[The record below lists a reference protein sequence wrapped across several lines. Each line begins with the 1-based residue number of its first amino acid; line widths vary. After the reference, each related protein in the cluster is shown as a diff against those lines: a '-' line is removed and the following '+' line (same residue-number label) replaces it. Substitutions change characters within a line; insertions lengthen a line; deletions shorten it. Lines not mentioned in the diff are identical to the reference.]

1 MRVLFVAVM
10 TSFVVFSTLSCAT
23 VDPVR
28 RFPGMVA
35 DMDPI
40 PVGTVYGVFDRIIG
54 RGLNTVSMEAV
65 FHPRLNAVA
74 LEFRHEFVT
83 FRQFWDETARRH
95 FAMALDRYNEDF
107 DARNLTNRYRR
118 TRNAYGS
125 VTGRLEWQTARFT
138 TVHVAYPVIE
148 IGYRFRD
155 NAPFFATLM
164 RPSRSEPSQETGATP
179 VESRQIHMYFT
190 RAQAADLVRIF
201 DQAYLMGLLAMHGTQ
216 RHNIPV
222 VPDEFPMDGDRAD
235 GYRIDDEYSEFYDE
249 EALLING

>member
-1 MRVLFVAVM
+1 MKIFLAVV
-10 TSFVVFSTLSCAT
+10 TTIFVVFSTLSCAT

-40 PVGTVYGVFDRIIG
+40 PVGTVYAVFDRAIG

-83 FRQFWDETARRH
+83 IRQFWDETARRH
-95 FAMALDRYNEDF
+95 FAMALDRYNADF
-107 DARNLTNRYRR
+107 EARELINQHRR

-125 VTGRLEWQTARFT
+125 VSGRLEWQTARFT
-138 TVHVAYPVIE
+138 TVHVSYPVIE

-164 RPSRSEPSQETGATP
+164 RPARSEPGQETGATP
-179 VESRQIHMYFT
+179 VESRQLQMYFT
-190 RAQAADLVRIF
+190 RAQAADIVRVF
-201 DQAYLMGLLAMHGTQ
+201 DQAYLMGLLEMHGAQ
-216 RHNIPV
+216 RHNLPLTL
-222 VPDEFPMDGDRAD
+222 DEFPMDGVGAD
-235 GYRIDDEYSEFYDE
+235 GYRIDEYGEFYDE
-249 EALLING
+249 QALLING